1 MSRPKSIDRDRVLD
15 VAEDIVVRRGAAE
28 LTIDAV
34 AKGVGVTKGGVQ
46 SCFGTK
52 ENLIA
57 AMLQRWGDAYEE
69 AQRKVPKVGAAD
81 CTPVQRHIRVTARSD
96 SLNARA
102 AALLAAMLQSKD
114 QLGWMRSWYA
124 GHLAGFDVT
133 TDEGR
138 RARLAFLATEGAF
151 MLRYFGLVDM
161 SKSEWSDIFR
171 DIERCAEPGDA
182 TPSAAPAPQSSPQV
196 LRQTSPEEPRSL
208 GARAS

>member
-15 VAEDIVVRRGAAE
+15 VAEDIVVRRGAAG

-34 AKGVGVTKGGVQ
+34 ARGVGVTKGGVQ

-57 AMLQRWGDAYEE
+57 AMLQRWGDAYEQ
-69 AQRKVPKVGAAD
+69 ARSKVPGAGAAD
-81 CTPVQRHIRVTARSD
+81 CTPVQQHIRVTAQSD

-102 AALLAAMLQSKD
+102 AALLAALLQSKD
-114 QLGWMRSWYA
+114 QLGWMKSWYA
-124 GHLAGFDVT
+124 GHLSGFDVA

-161 SKSEWSDIFR
+161 SKSEWSDVFG
-171 DIERCAEPGDA
+171 DIERCAGAGGA
-182 TPSAAPAPQSSPQV
+182 TSSPQSSAENSHGV
-196 LRQTSPEEPRSL
+196 